1 MKPLLFLIA
10 ATLLFAAVLVL
21 PRLSAP
27 AVERAAELAALI
39 AAAGGELEWRSARL
53 DIGLGLILD
62 GVELGGPTCET
73 LRLASHGLSLEG
85 CSIAAD
91 ELPLVAHL
99 AQSTKLTNVSLD
111 GVVGG
116 PVGFF
121 LDGSW
126 RGCLRDGR
134 LLLDGAGELSGGE
147 QALTCGASWL
157 VSEQRVIGRLATEAS
172 LAYLDV
178 GSEPYLYAPAVE
190 FTELRSLFGDY
201 PFEGR
206 GGLAVRGRPGEDRWR
221 ATAAAL
227 ELRRPGAPGYYRLPS
242 LSLTLDGSAWL
253 LELGRQGYLAGDA
266 AGLRRAD
273 LELELDVAAAARSL
287 LPLGSSGAGRL
298 GLSLE
303 IAPGTPPAPVI
314 EARDVE
320 LRLADGPGLAL
331 DGTLKARGG
340 SLVGAGSLDL
350 GGGDVEYE
358 ATADGLSLVGTD
370 LDLRA
375 ALDGLARW
383 RTELQEAFGSL
394 YTELLAAHAPLT
406 VAVETA
412 AARWGGRSLGDLEGE
427 VVCDGD
433 GIRTVLTLHR
443 ADGSAELNWRTGATG
458 RRISAAWRGL
468 PVELFNAFGF
478 DTPGLEPV
486 AGVCRGGLELRWAD
500 SAVAALDLRLVVEDL
515 TLSTLPPPLA
525 ALWRWCDT
533 GAEPPDIADARLI
546 LDWNTALDDAGDIAI
561 TLTTP
566 DLRVTLGA
574 AASARW
580 DGPLDLVGT
589 VELTPELTARMLE
602 RGVLVF
608 RTVSGWGAKPFRIS
622 GSWRD
627 PQVRLDVA
635 GSRRLAAAEPPP
647 GLD

>member
-1 MKPLLFLIA
+1 MKPLLFLLV
-10 ATLLFAAVLVL
+10 ATLLFAVVLVL
-21 PRLSAP
+21 PRLCKP
-27 AVERAAELAALI
+27 AEARAEELAATF
-39 AAAGGELEWRSARL
+39 AAAGGELEWRSASL
-53 DIGLGLILD
+53 DIGLGLILG
-62 GVELGGPTCET
+62 GVDLGGPTSET
-73 LRLASHGLSLEG
+73 LTLTPHGLSLEG

-91 ELPLVAHL
+91 ELPLVARL
-99 AQSTKLTNVSLD
+99 AESSRVNNVSLAGIVD
-111 GVVGG
+111 G
-116 PVGFF
+116 PADFF

-126 RGCLRDGR
+126 RGCLRNGR
-134 LLLDGAGELSGGE
+134 LLLDGAGELAGNE
-147 QALTCGASWL
+147 RALTCESSWL
-157 VSEQRVIGRLATEAS
+157 VSAQRVLGRLATEAS
-172 LAYLDV
+172 LAYIDV
-178 GSEPYLYAPAVE
+178 GSAPFLYAPAVE

-221 ATAAAL
+221 VTAAAL

-242 LSLTLDGSAWL
+242 LRLTADGPAWL
-253 LELGRQGYLAGDA
+253 LELGRHGYLAGDA
-266 AGLRRAD
+266 AGLSRAD

-314 EARDVE
+314 EARGVE

-331 DGTLKARGG
+331 DGSLKAPAG
-340 SLVGAGSLDL
+340 SLEGSGSLDL
-350 GGGDVEYE
+350 GGGVVDYE
-358 ATADGLSLVGTD
+358 AAADGISLVGAD

-375 ALDGLARW
+375 ALDGLAFW
-383 RTELQEAFGSL
+383 GAELQRAFGSL
-394 YTELLAAHAPLT
+394 YTELLASHTPLT
-406 VAVETA
+406 VAVEST
-412 AARWGGRSLGDLEGE
+412 AARWDGRTLGDIEGE
-427 VVCDGD
+427 VVCGGD
-433 GIRTVLTLHR
+433 DIRAVLTLNR
-443 ADGSAELNWRTGATG
+443 ADGSAELNWRAGTTG

-468 PVELFNAFGF
+468 PAELFNAFGF
-478 DTPGLEPV
+478 DTPGLEPRS
-486 AGVCRGGLELRWAD
+486 GVCRGGLELRWVD
-500 SAVAALDLRLVVEDL
+500 SAVAALDLQLVVEDL

-533 GAEPPDIADARLI
+533 GADPPDIADARLI
-546 LDWNTALDDAGDIAI
+546 LGWNTALGDAGDIAI

-566 DLRVTLGA
+566 DLRVNLDP

-589 VELTPELTARMLE
+589 VELPPELSARMLE

-608 RTVSGWGAKPFRIS
+608 RTDSGWGAKPFRIS